1 MSKKFIFYEIN
12 ELPMLVIERYAA
24 KFPSSSLA
32 YLYQNSKKYQTVN
45 SDSGSLSPWVTWP
58 SLHRGVNN
66 DVHGISDLGQ
76 NLEDINQQY
85 PNFFNTLANS
95 GIKVGIFGTL
105 HTYPL
110 PLNVSS
116 YSFYLPDVFAA
127 TPDAFPEKLKLF
139 QGINLRFT
147 AKNARNVRRA
157 IPFNEIKLFATNFFG
172 LGISFK
178 TVLEILRQLFGE
190 LIDPTL
196 VVKRRII
203 QAKLAFDIYFK
214 LLNENK
220 PQFSTFF
227 TNHVAS
233 AMHRYWPATFP
244 GDYLSF
250 RMPEKWVDDYADVIW
265 DAMSELDSHLQRLLQ
280 FIEKNEDYTLVI
292 LSSMGQAP
300 VQDVVQINNEL
311 LIGNVPKFMRNLGVL
326 DGNFTQ
332 LSAMVPRYI
341 FRFDDEHLL
350 NAFTTNIGKIRVRG
364 SSLYCKLIDPLTA
377 QVSLGHEN
385 FDPSELVEVDGV
397 MKSIADLGLEAVAI
411 QDLSGSYAY
420 HIAEGSLLVFNGK
433 GFGVGDTMI
442 PVSKIAPSIL
452 NAFGIKKPSYM
463 DEPLPIF

>member
-32 YLYQNSKKYQTVN
+32 YLYQNSKKYQTLN

-66 DVHGISDLGQ
+66 DKHGISNLGQ
-76 NLEDINQQY
+76 NLEDINKQY
-85 PNFFNTLANS
+85 PNFFNTLANA
-95 GIKVGIFGTL
+95 GVTVGIFGTL

-116 YSFYLPDVFAA
+116 YSFYLPDVFAE

-139 QGINLRFT
+139 QGINIRFT

-203 QAKLAFDIYFK
+203 QAKLAFDIYFN
-214 LLNENK
+214 LLNEDK

-244 GDYLSF
+244 NDYLSF
-250 RMPEKWVDDYADVIW
+250 RMPEKWVDNYADVIW

-280 FIEKNEDYTLVI
+280 FIEKNEDYTLVM

-300 VQDVVQINNEL
+300 VQEVVQINNEL
-311 LIGNVPKFMRNLGVL
+311 LIGNIPKFMQTLGVL
-326 DGNFTQ
+326 DGSFTQ

-350 NAFTTNIGKIRVRG
+350 NIFCINIGKIRIRG
-364 SSLYCKLIDPLTA
+364 SSIYCKLIDPLTA

-385 FDPSELVEVDGV
+385 FDASELIDVDGV
-397 MKSIADLGLEAVAI
+397 MKSITDIGLETVAI
-411 QDLSGSYAY
+411 QDQSGSYAY
-420 HIAEGSLLVFNGK
+420 HIPEGSLMVFNGK
-433 GFGVGDTMI
+433 GLGVGDAMI

-452 NAFGIKKPSYM
+452 NAFGIKNPSYM